1 MTPDKR
7 TVHLAC
13 LSQLEAKLVALQ
25 SDLDDLSAGT
35 ESESKSSA
43 GDKHETGR
51 AMMHLE
57 QDRLGKHWKDLKAQH
72 SILLALDP
80 ERSTSLVTRGSLI
93 HVEQGWFYLSI
104 ALGRV
109 EVGGF
114 SVLTLSP
121 ESPLGQAWMGKKKGD
136 VINFR
141 GIAYH
146 VLELA

>member
-1 MTPDKR
+1 MTPTKR

-13 LSQLEAKLVALQ
+13 LRLLEAKMAALQ
-25 SDLDDLSAGT
+25 AELDDLSAGS

-57 QDRLGKHWKDLKAQH
+57 QDRLGRQWKELQTQH
-72 SILLALDP
+72 AILQGIQVESASP
-80 ERSTSLVTRGSLI
+80 QIVRGSLI
-93 HVEQGWFYLSI
+93 QMKQGWFYLSI

-109 EVGGF
+109 EVDGT

-121 ESPLGQAWMGKKKGD
+121 ESPLGQTCLGKKKD
-136 VINFR
+136 EVIDFR
-141 GIAYH
+141 GNTYH
-146 VLELA
+146 IIDLL